1 MNMQFEK
8 VSWIEGANVYEV
20 NVRQYTAEGT
30 FSAFTKHLP
39 RLKDMG
45 VKILWLMPIT
55 PISKKFRLGSLGS
68 YYACSSYTK
77 VNPEFGTLDDLKE
90 LVTEA
95 HQLEMKL
102 IIDWVANHTGWDH
115 HWTEEHRGWYK
126 KDEHGNFKDD
136 HGWTDVIDLNYESKE
151 MAAAM
156 IEAMQFWIK
165 ECDIDG
171 FRCDMAHLVPLD
183 FWRLARQH
191 CDKLKP
197 LFWLAETEAP
207 EYLQVFD
214 VSYAWEWMHVSEK
227 IPKQFA
233 SVQHIKEVIE
243 KYKQESPPGSQKL
256 FFTTNH
262 DENSWNGTEYEKYG
276 DGAKVFAVFCCIWQ
290 GMPLIYSGQELP
302 NFKRLKF
309 FDKDQIDWNEN
320 VALHNFYKSLLE
332 LRSNNKA
339 LHTGSEVFELATG
352 FEDKIFAYLFVKD
365 LYKVLV
371 LLNLSSSEKL
381 HCTIAHKQLNG
392 IYKNLSSGIQHK
404 LNNIEKFELQ
414 NWEYIVYYANGDIE
428 EIVEE

>member
-45 VKILWLMPIT
+45 VKILWLMPVT
-55 PISKKFRLGSLGS
+55 PISKKFRLGALGS
-68 YYACSSYTK
+68 YYACSSYTE

-90 LVTEA
+90 LVQEA

-115 HWTEEHRGWYK
+115 HWTEENPDWYK
-126 KDEHGNFKDD
+126 KDENGNFKDF

-151 MAAAM
+151 MRAAM
-156 IEAMQFWIK
+156 IAAMEFWIK

-183 FWRLARQH
+183 FWKIARQH
-191 CDKLKP
+191 CDSLKP
-197 LFWLAETEAP
+197 LFWLAETEVP
-207 EYLQVFD
+207 EYHEVFD
-214 VSYAWEWMHVSEK
+214 VSYAWEWMQVSEK
-227 IPKQFA
+227 IPKQLA
-233 SVQHIKEVIE
+233 SIHHLKDVLK
-243 KYKQESPPGSQKL
+243 KYKEDYPPGALKL
-256 FFTTNH
+256 FFTSNH

-276 DGAKVFAVFCCIWQ
+276 DGAKAFAVFCCTWY
-290 GMPLIYSGQELP
+290 GTPLIYSGQELP

-309 FDKDQIDWNEN
+309 FDKDQIEWHTNI
-320 VALHNFYKSLLE
+320 VLHDFYKSLLE

-339 LHTGSEVFELATG
+339 LHKEGEIFELATG
-352 FEDKIFAYLFVKD
+352 HGDKIFAYMLVKD
-365 LYKVLV
+365 HYKILV
-371 LLNLSSSEKL
+371 LLNLSAEDKMQCNVT
-381 HCTIAHKQLNG
+381 HEQLNG
-392 IYKNLSSGIQHK
+392 VYKNLSSGLEYTLH
-404 LNNIEKFELQ
+404 NTETFELQ
-414 NWEYIVYYANGDIE
+414 HWEHIVYFSDDTVIKK
-428 EIVEE
+428 